1 MSSRERT
8 VPNAVV
14 PSALA
19 SDPRFDDALIDE
31 IGAAMISA
39 ARAGERIIR
48 RGAERLGTLVWESKG
63 PADFLSEVD
72 RDSEHA
78 IRETLEDALR
88 DVLPGARVL
97 GEETWTDDAIP
108 TEPCFIVDPLDG
120 TTNFLHG
127 VPVYAVSIAALVDGV
142 PAAGVVLD
150 VARNELFAAARGR
163 GATRNGAPIHVST
176 VRERERALIAT
187 GFPFGEDAQIARYA
201 RQFQPVAAVTA
212 GIRRAGA
219 AALDLA
225 GVACGR
231 YEGFWELDLAPWDI
245 AAGILLIEEAG
256 GIVTGIDG
264 TRATVTTWPLVAGNP
279 ETHRWLLETL
289 QRADA
294 AFVASDESPLGASR

>member
-1 MSSRERT
+1 MSGAPRDE
-8 VPNAVV
+8 AVV
-14 PSALA
+14 HEPH
-19 SDPRFDDALIDE
+19 FDDALIDE
-31 IGAAMISA
+31 IGAAMIAA

-48 RGAERLGTLVWESKG
+48 HGAARLGSLVWESKG
-63 PADFLSEVD
+63 RADFLTEID

-78 IRETLEDALR
+78 IRESLEHALR
-88 DVLPGARVL
+88 DVLPGAAVL
-97 GEETWTDDAIP
+97 GEESWTGMAIP
-108 TEPCFIVDPLDG
+108 SGPCFVVDPLDG

-127 VPVYAVSIAALVDGV
+127 VPVYAVSIGALVDGV

-163 GATRNGAPIHVST
+163 GATRDGAPIHVSRVT
-176 VRERERALIAT
+176 ERERALIAT
-187 GFPFGEDAQIARYA
+187 GFPFGEDAEIGRYA

-219 AALDLA
+219 AAIDLA
-225 GVACGR
+225 YVACGR
-231 YEGFWELDLAPWDI
+231 YDAFWELDLAPWDI

-279 ETHRWLLETL
+279 EMHRWLLDAL
-289 QRADA
+289 RRADA
-294 AFVASDESPLGASR
+294 EFFEASR